1 MSWSIGDRVHL
12 MVDRSDDRR
21 TSFRRIEVLAD
32 AGRRRSWSDAEKVSI
47 VLESFEDGAV
57 VAGIARRRGI
67 RAQQIHGWRREA
79 REGRL
84 VLPAEDARALRLA
97 FAPVVVDDSLSPPSP
112 RRGAP
117 PAPPSALPPLAPSLG
132 TAPRLSSSA
141 PIEIEGA
148 GVIVRIGAGAD
159 AMLAASLL
167 RVMKER
173 R

>member
-1 MSWSIGDRVHL
+1 VPID
-12 MVDRSDDRR
+12 
-21 TSFRRIEVLAD
+21 T
-32 AGRRRSWSDAEKVSI
+32 
-47 VLESFEDGAV
+47 
-57 VAGIARRRGI
+57 
-67 RAQQIHGWRREA
+67 
-79 REGRL
+79 
-84 VLPAEDARALRLA
+84 RALRLA

-132 TAPRLSSSA
+132 SAPRLSSSA